1 MKKKEQEREPDLAQG
16 GQEGEKAKRR
26 HGRLYYITVAACA
39 LVLIAAI
46 VLMAVFLSP
55 AATSETLE
63 EPDETEEPEEPE
75 TPDDG
80 EKEEPDEDVDTEVVF
95 SLPVANATV
104 AQTYSFWY
112 NSTLNRYC
120 LHTGLDFAAEAGTEV
135 TAAYAGT
142 VESITEDIL
151 EGGKVVLSH
160 GDGLYTVYASID
172 AASGL
177 RVGDT
182 VGQGETIGT
191 VSAAADAMGNEYNEG
206 AHLHFEV
213 LEDGEQIDPA
223 AYLDYDEK

>member
-63 EPDETEEPEEPE
+63 EPDETEEPE

-80 EKEEPDEDVDTEVVF
+80 EEEEPDEDVDTEVVF

-160 GDGLYTVYASID
+160 GNGLYTVYASID

>member
-16 GQEGEKAKRR
+16 GQEGEKAKRK

-63 EPDETEEPEEPE
+63 EPDETEEPE

-80 EKEEPDEDVDTEVVF
+80 EEEEPDEDVDTEVVF

>member
-16 GQEGEKAKRR
+16 GQEGEKAKRK

-63 EPDETEEPEEPE
+63 EPDETEEPE

-80 EKEEPDEDVDTEVVF
+80 EEEEPDEDVDTEVVF

-142 VESITEDIL
+142 VESITENIL

>member
-63 EPDETEEPEEPE
+63 EPDETEEPE

-80 EKEEPDEDVDTEVVF
+80 EEEEPDEDVDTEVVF

>member
-63 EPDETEEPEEPE
+63 EPDETEEPE

-80 EKEEPDEDVDTEVVF
+80 EEEEPDEDVDTEVVF

-142 VESITEDIL
+142 VESITENIL

>member
-16 GQEGEKAKRR
+16 GQEGEKAKRK

-63 EPDETEEPEEPE
+63 EPDETEEPE

-80 EKEEPDEDVDTEVVF
+80 EEEEPDEDVDTEVVF

-104 AQTYSFWY
+104 AQAYSFWY

>member
-63 EPDETEEPEEPE
+63 EPDETEEPE
-75 TPDDG
+75 TPDGG
-80 EKEEPDEDVDTEVVF
+80 EEEEPDEDVDTEVVF

-206 AHLHFEV
+206 AHLHFGVFEN
-213 LEDGEQIDPA
+213 GESIDPTT
-223 AYLDYDEK
+223 YLEIDEK

>member
-63 EPDETEEPEEPE
+63 EPDETEEPE

-80 EKEEPDEDVDTEVVF
+80 EEEEPDEDVDTEVVF

-182 VGQGETIGT
+182 VDQGETIGT

>member
-16 GQEGEKAKRR
+16 GQEGEKAKRK

-63 EPDETEEPEEPE
+63 EPDETEEPE

-80 EKEEPDEDVDTEVVF
+80 EEEEPDEDVDTEVVF

-206 AHLHFEV
+206 AHLHFGVFEN
-213 LEDGEQIDPA
+213 GESIDPT
-223 AYLDYDEK
+223 AYLEIDEK

>member
-63 EPDETEEPEEPE
+63 EPDETEEPE

-80 EKEEPDEDVDTEVVF
+80 EEEEPDEDVDTEVVF

-104 AQTYSFWY
+104 AQAYSFWY

>member
-63 EPDETEEPEEPE
+63 EPDETEEPE

>member
-63 EPDETEEPEEPE
+63 EPDETEEPE

-80 EKEEPDEDVDTEVVF
+80 EEEEPDKDVDTEVVF

>member
-63 EPDETEEPEEPE
+63 EPDETEEPE

-80 EKEEPDEDVDTEVVF
+80 EEEEPDEDVDTEVVF

-135 TAAYAGT
+135 AAAYAGT

>member
-16 GQEGEKAKRR
+16 GQEGEKAKRK

-63 EPDETEEPEEPE
+63 EPDETEEPE

-80 EKEEPDEDVDTEVVF
+80 EEEKPDEDVDTEVVF

-182 VGQGETIGT
+182 VEQGETIGT

>member
-63 EPDETEEPEEPE
+63 EPDETEEPE

-151 EGGKVVLSH
+151 EGGKVVLFH

>member
-63 EPDETEEPEEPE
+63 EPDETEEPE

-80 EKEEPDEDVDTEVVF
+80 EEEEPDEDVDTEVVF

-182 VGQGETIGT
+182 VEQGETIGT

-213 LEDGEQIDPA
+213 LEGGEQIDPA

>member
-63 EPDETEEPEEPE
+63 EPDETEEPE

-80 EKEEPDEDVDTEVVF
+80 EEEEPDEDVDTEVVF

-206 AHLHFEV
+206 AHLHFGVFEN
-213 LEDGEQIDPA
+213 GESIDPT
-223 AYLDYDEK
+223 AYLEIDEK

>member
-63 EPDETEEPEEPE
+63 EPDETEEPE

-80 EKEEPDEDVDTEVVF
+80 EEEEPDEDVDTEVVF

-213 LEDGEQIDPA
+213 MEDGEQIDPA

>member
-1 MKKKEQEREPDLAQG
+1 MKKKEQEREPDLTQG

-63 EPDETEEPEEPE
+63 EPDETEEPE

-80 EKEEPDEDVDTEVVF
+80 EEEEPDEDVDTEVVF

>member
-16 GQEGEKAKRR
+16 GQEGEKAKRK

-63 EPDETEEPEEPE
+63 EPDETEEPE

>member
-63 EPDETEEPEEPE
+63 EPDETEEPE

-80 EKEEPDEDVDTEVVF
+80 EEEEPDEDVDTEVVF

-213 LEDGEQIDPA
+213 LEDGKQIDPA

>member
-55 AATSETLE
+55 AATSEALE
-63 EPDETEEPEEPE
+63 EPDETEEPE

-135 TAAYAGT
+135 AAAYAGT

>member
-16 GQEGEKAKRR
+16 GQEGEKAKRK

-63 EPDETEEPEEPE
+63 EPDETEEPE

-80 EKEEPDEDVDTEVVF
+80 EEEKPDEDVDTEVVF